1 MPHVLGSVTDLVHI
15 TDKVS
20 DAGFSQ
26 PEPEDAETEGEDKFD
41 TAASAAADTAPA
53 A

>member
-15 TDKVS
+15 ADKVS

-26 PEPEDAETEGEDKFD
+26 PEPEDAETDVGEGFRSV
-41 TAASAAADTAPA
+41 AASS
-53 A
+53 